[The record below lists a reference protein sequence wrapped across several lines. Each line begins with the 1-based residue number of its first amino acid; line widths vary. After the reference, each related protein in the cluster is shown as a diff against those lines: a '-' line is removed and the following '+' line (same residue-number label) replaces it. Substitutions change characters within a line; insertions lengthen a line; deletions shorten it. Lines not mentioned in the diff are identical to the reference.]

1 MMEGERLEA
10 LVGFE
15 RRVNWAASCF
25 LAGCRERN
33 NSFPG
38 ASPYNIRSRVKRD
51 GILGAMGTLC
61 FILVLQWMRLDVH
74 L

>member
-15 RRVNWAASCF
+15 RRVNGLPRVSWRGA
-25 LAGCRERN
+25 EN
-33 NSFPG
+33 EIIPFPG
-38 ASPYNIRSRVKRD
+38 LRRIISAVASRD